1 MPAEL
6 LITITDAFEHMG
18 KGLMRFYAEHFL
30 PKSTTEDLLGCG
42 KD

>member
-6 LITITDAFEHMG
+6 FVTITDALEHMG
-18 KGLMRFYAEHFL
+18 KGLMRFYAEHLL
-30 PKSTTEDLLGCG
+30 PKATTGDLLGCG